1 MSLYFNL
8 LKIDKIKKKKKL
20 LIYLNFIMFYLS
32 KKIYIFM
39 IYENFYK
46 LFFFGI
52 KSYNLSF
59 FKLIK
64 ISNLK
69 DFSLISLY
77 LLNPSLLFFF
87 VF

>member
-1 MSLYFNL
+1 MCLHYNL
-8 LKIDKIKKKKKL
+8 LKIDKLKKKKKF
-20 LIYLNFIMFYLS
+20 LIYLNLISFYLS
-32 KKIYIFM
+32 KKIYIYM

-46 LFFFGI
+46 LFFFGL
-52 KSYNLSF
+52 KSYNLNF

-69 DFSLISLY
+69 DFSVISLY

>member
-1 MSLYFNL
+1 MRLSCNL

-52 KSYNLSF
+52 KAYNLSF

-87 VF
+87 IF